1 MEVAFLAS
9 KRLQEGSVNMIEQD
23 IAGLIQK
30 ALEAGLIEPADV
42 NYVRNQVMN
51 LLGLESFP
59 EEATAASG
67 ESIPD
72 LLEKLAAYA
81 VEHGVITD
89 DLYAKDMLA
98 ANVMNCFVARPSV
111 INAVFQQK
119 YEQSPLAATEYF
131 YQAQQKQQLYP
142 DEAN

>member
-42 NYVRNQVMN
+42 NYARNQVMN

-59 EEATAASG
+59 EEATALPATPSQTFWKN
-67 ESIPD
+67 S
-72 LLEKLAAYA
+72 
-81 VEHGVITD
+81 
-89 DLYAKDMLA
+89 
-98 ANVMNCFVARPSV
+98 RPM
-111 INAVFQQK
+111 
-119 YEQSPLAATEYF
+119 QSNTA
-131 YQAQQKQQLYP
+131 
-142 DEAN
+142 